1 VGTQEIAMRKSRFSE
16 EQIVQILKEG
26 EAAKS
31 ISEVCRKHGVA
42 DVTYYRWRAKYAGM
56 EVPELKRM
64 KALEDENTKL
74 KSLLADSMLD
84 NRALKDAL
92 SKKW

>member
-1 VGTQEIAMRKSRFSE
+1 MKQKRFKE

-31 ISEVCRKHGVA
+31 ISEVCRKHGIA

-64 KALEDENTKL
+64 KALEEENTKL
-74 KSLLADSMLD
+74 KHLLSEQLLD
-84 NRALKDAL
+84 NRALKEAL

>member
-1 VGTQEIAMRKSRFSE
+1 MKQKRFKE
-16 EQIVQILKEG
+16 EEIVQILKEG

-31 ISEVCRKHGVA
+31 ISEVCRRHGIA

-64 KALEDENTKL
+64 RSLEEENSKL
-74 KSLLADSMLD
+74 KTLLSEQLLD
-84 NRALKDAL
+84 NRALKEAL

>member
-1 VGTQEIAMRKSRFSE
+1 MKQKRFKEEEIVR
-16 EQIVQILKEG
+16 ILKEG

-31 ISEVCRKHGVA
+31 ISEVCRKHGIA

-64 KALEDENTKL
+64 RSLEDENSKL
-74 KSLLADSMLD
+74 KTLLSEQLLD
-84 NRALKDAL
+84 NRALKEAL

>member
-1 VGTQEIAMRKSRFSE
+1 MKQKRFKE
-16 EQIVQILKEG
+16 EEIVQILKEG

-31 ISEVCRKHGVA
+31 ISEVCRKHGIA
-42 DVTYYRWRAKYAGM
+42 DVTYYRWRAKYQGM

-64 KALEDENTKL
+64 RALEDENSKL
-74 KSLLADSMLD
+74 KTLLSEQLLD

>member
-1 VGTQEIAMRKSRFSE
+1 MKQKRYSE

-31 ISEVCRKHGVA
+31 ISEVCRKHGIA
-42 DVTYYRWRAKYAGM
+42 DVTFYRWRAKYAGM
-56 EVPELKRM
+56 AVPELRRM
-64 KALEDENTKL
+64 RALEDENSKL
-74 KSLLADSMLD
+74 KNLVAEQMLD
-84 NRALKDAL
+84 NRALKEAL